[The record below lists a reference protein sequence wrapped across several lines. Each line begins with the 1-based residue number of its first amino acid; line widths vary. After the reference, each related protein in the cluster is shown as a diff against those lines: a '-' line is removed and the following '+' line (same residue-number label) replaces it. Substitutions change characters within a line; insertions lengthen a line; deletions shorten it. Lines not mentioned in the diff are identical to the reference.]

1 MSQYAKAIAA
11 AVTPLVVWA
20 ITKIADNAGIE
31 FTPDVDKVSAVVVAV
46 VSAIA
51 VFLTR
56 NTTNPPEEG

>member
-51 VFLTR
+51 VYLAPR
-56 NTTNPPEEG
+56 NSEKPAE